1 MRNGKGEK
9 GRSDGQEYVLM
20 RHQESEL
27 YKTEYQARNGG
38 GVIICQRVWCQPY
51 VFLTGYETG
60 LVGFDQSYSAPVC
73 FTW

>member
-38 GVIICQRVWCQPY
+38 GVIICQRV
-51 VFLTGYETG
+51 
-60 LVGFDQSYSAPVC
+60 
-73 FTW
+73 